1 MIGLLVTGHGRF
13 GSGMV
18 SAMEVIAGPAKGVEF
33 VDFEADD
40 SVGRLEEKLSQA
52 LESLLDACDCVLVL
66 ADLIGGSPF
75 KSAVRI
81 GVPTGKVEVVAGCNL
96 GMLVEMETTRKFND
110 DVVGLAEQAAETGR
124 SAIGHFKLRKKK

>member
-18 SAMEVIAGPAKGVEF
+18 SAMEVIAGPAKWVEF

-52 LESLLDACDCVLVL
+52 LASLLDACDCVLLL

-96 GMLVEMETTRKFND
+96 GMLVEMETARKFND

>member
-18 SAMEVIAGPAKGVEF
+18 SAMEVIAGPAKWVEF

-52 LESLLDACDCVLVL
+52 LASLLDACDCVLVL
-66 ADLIGGSPF
+66 ADLIW
-75 KSAVRI
+75 RI
-81 GVPTGKVEVVAGCNL
+81 AFQKRRSHRRAD
-96 GMLVEMETTRKFND
+96 RK
-110 DVVGLAEQAAETGR
+110 GR
-124 SAIGHFKLRKKK
+124 SRGRVQSGDAC